1 MLVYN
6 SRLQFIIAEKSRRKK
21 KKLKAAGNM
30 HPQSKAKRNEKI
42 YQIQFS
48 EQLTNNLEE
57 DS

>member
-6 SRLQFIIAEKSRRKK
+6 SRLQFIIAEKSRRK